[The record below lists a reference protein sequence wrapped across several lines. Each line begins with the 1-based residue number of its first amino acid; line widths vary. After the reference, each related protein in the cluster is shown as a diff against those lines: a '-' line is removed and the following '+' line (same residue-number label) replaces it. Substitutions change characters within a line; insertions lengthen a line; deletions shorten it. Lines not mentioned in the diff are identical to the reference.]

1 MLFQDDEKGHIIIGE
16 AALSLALCRK
26 EISVANLFSQL
37 GLMSKSENNIDR
49 LTQIAKAR
57 NWLMSFE
64 SPSVAEEQIP
74 YLQTLVGLNNE
85 LN

>member
-1 MLFQDDEKGHIIIGE
+1 VLFQDDEKGHIIIGE

-37 GLMSKSENNIDR
+37 GLMSKSESNIDR

-64 SPSVAEEQIP
+64 SPSVAEAQIP